1 VALFETE
8 PIEADTFLLHGTV
21 PIPPGVYPRKDGQ
34 SPFHVLDGPGGAP
47 VPAQV
52 AVVSRRPNGE
62 ADVLEVMAR
71 VHGRRARAP
80 LTKETPDAR
89 RPRFVLVLSPAPTLP
104 APEVP
109 ASVAELLAPRGRQ
122 PLRLRAR
129 DVFGHLYEVN
139 LRGSELDAGFGSRSV
154 LKSGRWVR
162 QTRTY
167 GTMVCEK
174 PARPKNR
181 YATLPPPLPHLFG
194 VHAYIT
200 EYAGEERVSID
211 LRIHN
216 GHSAGSRKPHIFE
229 APLGLVYFDSLELI
243 LPAGWTAVPRVRDP
257 FFGEPRREK
266 DSMVVPIVAPLQA
279 RAEGEAPPLHMIGPR
294 GQFHRRLEIVPLA
307 EGSSPA
313 KAILEARGSLGLA
326 FPVPRNDLW
335 SWQNPSTARFGPQ
348 RTILAG
354 WDFYRRD
361 GTRGPAGARAA
372 DGNALSVLAGL
383 LREGNAGADS
393 VAGEVMGWAHP
404 WFGKYQGVTG
414 GFAVD
419 TIGGARVAGTA
430 SQDGYR
436 RLELLHRMNTCRQPQ
451 ALYDWRGEPVGF
463 HQWVTPKGRVSLRYR
478 SNVLGSPPS
487 QRLPCRRGPQASV
500 QAQTAILTDR
510 RPAYDLGTASRTDGK
525 IHDDPRNLLAW
536 MPHDGQHLARYTK
549 FAQALA
555 WLGNDALAKDD
566 LILCAELYRL
576 MVHDGL
582 SPQPAA
588 DVKVPKPVDGAQEG
602 DEEEPPTAR
611 EGLKRVPPAAR
622 ELAAKAQKEREMR
635 EAKRAE
641 RLAARPVP
649 PPLALHELE
658 SLAAERRHGGAQ
670 VGRELAWGL
679 DAMCAA
685 YSLAD
690 PAWRRRATP
699 WFQRMAAVL
708 PRLATPAGIIQ
719 RQVSGKFFS
728 SKEHAGAQ
736 SFEAL
741 LLVHG
746 LRCLDASVFEEVAP
760 NRSKL
765 LRELALR
772 AIDYLF
778 FGPPWQQA
786 KSGGQRG
793 PARAFA
799 VAPADAR
806 RDPYAAGEG
815 GTDREFPPDGV
826 APQVEVLYG
835 WEALAWAAS
844 LTDPDQGPGPRNRF
858 LVRALAYG
866 KGADDLQALEA
877 ALARRAGAPSRDDSG
892 NWAGF
897 LGYLQALVKR

>member
-1 VALFETE
+1 MRLLHPLVLWLPLALATFPIANGTQGAQARERVRPRAGPGRVALFETE

-181 YATLPPPLPHLFG
+181 YTTLPPPLPHLFG

-313 KAILEARGSLGLA
+313 KAIREARGSLGLA

-372 DGNALSVLAGL
+372 DGAALSVLAGL

-451 ALYDWRGEPVGF
+451 ALYDWRGEPVGY

-510 RPAYDLGTASRTDGK
+510 RPAPG
-525 IHDDPRNLLAW
+525 
-536 MPHDGQHLARYTK
+536 
-549 FAQALA
+549 
-555 WLGNDALAKDD
+555 
-566 LILCAELYRL
+566 
-576 MVHDGL
+576 
-582 SPQPAA
+582 
-588 DVKVPKPVDGAQEG
+588 
-602 DEEEPPTAR
+602 
-611 EGLKRVPPAAR
+611 
-622 ELAAKAQKEREMR
+622 
-635 EAKRAE
+635 
-641 RLAARPVP
+641 
-649 PPLALHELE
+649 ALHEVRPGPG
-658 SLAAERRHGGAQ
+658 LARERRPRQGRFDPLRGA
-670 VGRELAWGL
+670 L
-679 DAMCAA
+679 
-685 YSLAD
+685 
-690 PAWRRRATP
+690 
-699 WFQRMAAVL
+699 
-708 PRLATPAGIIQ
+708 
-719 RQVSGKFFS
+719 
-728 SKEHAGAQ
+728 
-736 SFEAL
+736 
-741 LLVHG
+741 
-746 LRCLDASVFEEVAP
+746 
-760 NRSKL
+760 
-765 LRELALR
+765 
-772 AIDYLF
+772 
-778 FGPPWQQA
+778 
-786 KSGGQRG
+786 
-793 PARAFA
+793 
-799 VAPADAR
+799 
-806 RDPYAAGEG
+806 
-815 GTDREFPPDGV
+815 PPDGPRRPV
-826 APQVEVLYG
+826 STASSGCRSSGARRWRAGGRRKGAPHSPGGTQ
-835 WEALAWAAS
+835 ARPAR
-844 LTDPDQGPGPRNRF
+844 GPRARC
-858 LVRALAYG
+858 
-866 KGADDLQALEA
+866 KGTE
-877 ALARRAGAPSRDDSG
+877 GT
-892 NWAGF
+892 
-897 LGYLQALVKR
+897 